1 MALFRCCGE
10 TWGGYEEPVA
20 YGLPYTVEEDG
31 LYLVVMLC
39 VRSGQGADYDISA
52 SGDATQLWYRAPTA
66 TGDNWGNVGY
76 MPTKIYRASAGA
88 KFVRTD
94 GGGSTG
100 IGQQT
105 FVFRL
110 A

>member
-1 MALFRCCGE
+1 M
-10 TWGGYEEPVA
+10 YEKPVA
-20 YGLPYTVEEDG
+20 TNLPYTVEEDG

-39 VRSGQGADYDISA
+39 VRSGACSDYGISA
-52 SGDATQLWYRAPTA
+52 SGDATQLWVRMPTA

-88 KFVRTD
+88 KFVRTN